1 MLKFSLFMSPD
12 NTFWEEKVSFSPE
25 SLSNSL
31 EMGWLS
37 LGHKL
42 NIFRWL
48 HATFFHVQGFNQT
61 CYLII
66 KTFKALS
73 ICLKPQEIQG
83 DIWKDVCR
91 LFAILCV
98 VDINERPAQTLA
110 GTHLTSGS
118 LQRRL
123 ARNPP

>member
-1 MLKFSLFMSPD
+1 
-12 NTFWEEKVSFSPE
+12 
-25 SLSNSL
+25 
-31 EMGWLS
+31 MGWLS
-37 LGHKL
+37 FGHKL
-42 NIFRWL
+42 NILRWL
-48 HATFFHVQGFNQT
+48 HATFFYTQGFKQT

-73 ICLKPQEIQG
+73 IRLKLQEIQV
-83 DIWKDVCR
+83 DIWKDVYR
-91 LFAILCV
+91 LLAILCV